1 MTCICGQHESG
12 VVKCGVGV
20 VVCAHWLQVMC
31 RLLDLY
37 TEYSGANPDPYLCG
51 ILSLAVQYITIS
63 NAVYYPQ
70 LYGILRFK
78 CRQPLGSRS
87 TFPTGIDCHRISDV
101 EQRGTNKKHTDQI
114 GREGLA
120 RAIRNFQKEHFYSI
134 KISKWA
140 RLGSIIADII
150 TRINNSKTITL
161 IQLRNGAKYWN

>member
-87 TFPTGIDCHRISDV
+87 TFPNGIDCHRIQMWSREV
-101 EQRGTNKKHTDQI
+101 QTKNTQIKQEGKVQLGQSEIFKKST
-114 GREGLA
+114 
-120 RAIRNFQKEHFYSI
+120 F
-134 KISKWA
+134 
-140 RLGSIIADII
+140 IAL
-150 TRINNSKTITL
+150 KF
-161 IQLRNGAKYWN
+161 RNGQGSAPLSPISSHVLITVRR